1 LEGKVYINQPI
12 GFFDSGYGGLTV
24 LKEVVKILP
33 QYDYVYLGDNARAP
47 YGSRSF
53 ETVYEYTLECVRK
66 LFDMGCPLVILAC
79 NTASA
84 KALRTIQQKDLPA
97 IAPSKRVLGVL
108 RPTTEIVGNLS
119 STGEIGILATS
130 GTVISDSY
138 PIEINKFFPEI
149 KVFQQACPMW
159 VPLIENMEENSDG
172 TDFFVQKYIHQL
184 FEKSSNID
192 TIVLACTHYPL
203 LLKKIKKIVPEKI
216 KIIEQG
222 EIIADSLKNYLK
234 RHPEMENRISRNAQI
249 DFFTTET
256 PDNFNKSASHFYGKE
271 ILAKKISVQ

>member
-1 LEGKVYINQPI
+1 
-12 GFFDSGYGGLTV
+12 
-24 LKEVVKILP
+24 
-33 QYDYVYLGDNARAP
+33 
-47 YGSRSF
+47 
-53 ETVYEYTLECVRK
+53 
-66 LFDMGCPLVILAC
+66 MGCPLVILAC

-138 PIEINKFFPEI
+138 PIEINKFFPDI

-172 TDFFVQKYIHQL
+172 TDFFVQKYIRQL

-234 RHPEMENRISRNAQI
+234 RHPEMENRISRKAQI